1 MLPQQWGVIE
11 HRQGIAKGVFKPVQ
25 KAIKELGL
33 QFSSAHN
40 ALYGPDDLTACMIR
54 MSEGS
59 TYAGTASDAA
69 REIEASRMKEGGGG
83 KRIPTPQWALGKLR
97 EVPDDDAEVLCRNML
112 RCSVK
117 RAMSVGMLRGPV
129 TIAFDTT
136 LSEYYGEPIEDYDL
150 LVHSRRKNGTND
162 FVGHLAVQG
171 IGPTSKVFLGARHLR
186 PGADLSDMVGRMMDD
201 IERYGIEVVMSLFDR
216 GFYNA
221 GIMMEI
227 DRRGMYFLMPAVKSN
242 PIKEIIRKH
251 AEAVKKRKSGRRA
264 VVDYTVHGKAGE
276 FTHRLVIL
284 PRSGYKGSDPVEAY
298 VVFATNLSKRSA
310 LRRIEGLS
318 TEYKERWEIE
328 TGFRCVKAATGMT
341 RSRSVSV
348 RLILIFFA
356 MTMYNF
362 WIVAKFS
369 ESGGG
374 DAALWDRCI
383 KAEEFLRALLAVIW
397 PLLCRDTRGIPAAEP
412 GKGGG

>member
-11 HRQGIAKGVFKPVQ
+11 HRRDVAKSVFNPVQ
-25 KAIKELGL
+25 GAIKELGL
-33 QFSSAHN
+33 QFSDAPN
-40 ALYGPDDLTACMIR
+40 ALYGPADLTATLIR
-54 MSEGS
+54 MSERGN
-59 TYAGTASDAA
+59 YAGVVSDAA
-69 REIEASRMKEGGGG
+69 RENEASRMEEGGDG

-97 EVPDDDAEVLCRNML
+97 EVPDDDAERVCKNMV
-112 RCSVK
+112 RCSVR
-117 RAMSVGMLRGPV
+117 RARRVGMLRGPV

-136 LSEYYGEPIEDYDL
+136 LSEFYGEPIEDYDL
-150 LVHSRRKNGTND
+150 LVRSRSKNGTND

-171 IGPTSKVFLGARHLR
+171 IGPTSKVFLGASHLQ
-186 PGADLSDMVGRMMDD
+186 PGADIAAMVGVLLND
-201 IERYGIEVVMSLFDR
+201 IRRYGIRAVLSLLDR

-221 GIMMEI
+221 GIMIEI
-227 DRRGMYFLMPAVKSN
+227 DRRNMHFLMPAVKSK

-251 AEAVKKRKSGRRA
+251 AEAVKEGKSASKA
-264 VVDYTVHGKAGE
+264 VVEYTVHGKAGD
-276 FTHRLVIL
+276 FTHRLAIL
-284 PRSGYKGSDPVEAY
+284 PRKDYEGSDPVEAY
-298 VVFATNLSKRSA
+298 VVFATNLSRRNV

-318 TEYKERWEIE
+318 REYKERWEIE
-328 TGFRCVKAATGMT
+328 TGFRCVKASTGMT

-356 MTMYNF
+356 MMLYNF
-362 WIVAKFS
+362 WIIVKFS

-383 KAEEFLRALLAVIW
+383 KAEEFLRALLAVIR
-397 PLLCRDTRGIPAAEP
+397 PLLCDDTRGIAAAEP